1 MPLLKAV
8 KIESSAYRR
17 LTAYAVKP
25 LFLVTLAVLL
35 LVMLSTTG
43 CRFPGQSRP
52 VLEVGPS
59 PVELGKYNE
68 AVAVYHA
75 ADYTSS
81 AEMFTAIREQTT
93 DPVMARMALFG
104 LACSKLMT
112 AEDPQSY
119 HDALALWNAW
129 VQCASREEE
138 RESPLLLAPVIQDKM
153 LFSHIPL
160 GGANSTETKEEQNI
174 PRWFM
179 VQANKELHRVKR
191 QLADDQQRIAYRDK
205 RIKEL
210 EKEIVRLKSKI
221 KAFETIDQKIQ
232 KKKNAIPSA
241 D

>member
-1 MPLLKAV
+1 M
-8 KIESSAYRR
+8 S
-17 LTAYAVKP
+17 
-25 LFLVTLAVLL
+25 
-35 LVMLSTTG
+35 G
-43 CRFPGQSRP
+43 CRFPGQARP

-59 PVELGKYNE
+59 PVELKKYND
-68 AVAVYHA
+68 AVGTYLA
-75 ADYTSS
+75 ADYASS
-81 AEMFTAIREQTT
+81 GEQFTALREQTT
-93 DPVMARMALFG
+93 DSTMARMALFG
-104 LACSKLMT
+104 LACSRLMT

-119 HDALALWNAW
+119 HDALALWNSW

-138 RESPLLLAPVIQDKM
+138 RESPLLLAPLIQNKM

-160 GGANSTETKEEQNI
+160 STADSTEAKEEPNI

-179 VQANKELHRVKR
+179 VEANKELQRVKQ

-210 EKEIVRLKSKI
+210 EKEIVRLKRKI